1 MDLCLYMYY
10 DGSPPVINELDLF
23 VYPLVSRIIYHHCES
38 LSEFSWTLFNVASP
52 TNIQMRSVRRPGT
65 LVAPGVWHPKGNSP
79 SMGVCWVW
87 DDGEDA
93 EARQACVA
101 VSVGQNVGP
110 R

>member
-1 MDLCLYMYY
+1 
-10 DGSPPVINELDLF
+10 
-23 VYPLVSRIIYHHCES
+23 
-38 LSEFSWTLFNVASP
+38 
-52 TNIQMRSVRRPGT
+52 MRSVRRPGT

-101 VSVGQNVGP
+101 VLVGQNVGP